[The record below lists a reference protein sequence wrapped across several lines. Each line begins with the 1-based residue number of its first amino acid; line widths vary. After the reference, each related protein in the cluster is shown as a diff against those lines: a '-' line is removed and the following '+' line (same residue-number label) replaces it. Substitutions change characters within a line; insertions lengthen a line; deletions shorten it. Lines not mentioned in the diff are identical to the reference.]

1 MRLFTVIRNDR
12 EPQSVKAEKFKTDSK
27 DYIFSKYDP
36 ASTYDIVVATIPV
49 DKVVEIS
56 SEEVEAPKRTYKV
69 TLKDGSEPYEVKAEC
84 TSVANGEVIFMN
96 YDGDYTEFTTVTKVP
111 TANLSRLDVID

>member
-12 EPQSVKAEKFKTDSK
+12 EPQQIKAEKFKTDSK
-27 DYIFSKYDP
+27 EYIFSKYDP

-56 SEEVEAPKRTYKV
+56 SEETEAPKRHYKV
-69 TLKDGSEPYEVKAEC
+69 TLKGGEVKEVTAEC
-84 TSVANGEVIFMN
+84 SKVVDGEIIFMDYN
-96 YDGDYTEFTTVTKVP
+96 GDYTAFTTVMKVP
-111 TANLSRLDVID
+111 TADLSRIDVVD